1 MTWSLKIVTSPFNG
15 SAVGSVKEVS
25 RIADKIRLFGKVDN
39 VVGEETE

>member
-1 MTWSLKIVTSPFNG
+1 MTWSLKIVTSPFKG